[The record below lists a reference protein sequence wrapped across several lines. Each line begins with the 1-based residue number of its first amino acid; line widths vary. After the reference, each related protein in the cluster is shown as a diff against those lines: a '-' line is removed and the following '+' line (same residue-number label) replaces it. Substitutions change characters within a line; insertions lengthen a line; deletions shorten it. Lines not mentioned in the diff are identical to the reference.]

1 MKKSVILLIVII
13 MVLVFIL
20 AGCAGSTRESKKVV
34 VAQQYGL
41 GYAPLIVVQERKLI
55 EKYYEGAQ
63 VEWIQLGS
71 GGTIREAIAAGTV
84 DIGSMGVP
92 PFLIAWDKELGCKVI
107 SALCRMPLGL
117 QTYHKEVETLDDIT
131 PDMKIALPSPGS
143 IQHILLSMAC
153 KKQLG
158 GPTALDDQIIAM
170 THPDGANALINE
182 VEIDAHF
189 TSPPYIFMELE
200 TEGIHQVLDAE
211 RDCFGGTFTFL
222 VAIGTEEFRESN
234 PRLFKA
240 VADALDEAI
249 AWINENPDEAA
260 ELLAEV
266 MDMEPDEV
274 YKQLTWEGVQF
285 SKNPEGMLEFLDF
298 MKESGYVTKTTDD
311 VSELIWDNLD
321 YRKAN

>member
-1 MKKSVILLIVII
+1 MKKSFVLLVIVA
-13 MVLVFIL
+13 VFSMFIFG
-20 AGCAGSTRESKKVV
+20 GCAGSSPESKKVV

-41 GYAPLIVVQERKLI
+41 GYAPIMVIQEKKLI
-55 EKYYEGAQ
+55 EKYYEGAE
-63 VEWIQLGS
+63 VEWVQLGS
-71 GGTIREAIAAGTV
+71 GGAIREAMAAGTV

-92 PFLIAWDKELGCKVI
+92 PFLISWDKELGFRVI

-117 QTYHKEVETLDDIT
+117 QTYHEEIETLGDIT

-153 KKQLG
+153 EKQLG
-158 GPTALDDQIIAM
+158 DPTALDDQIIAM
-170 THPDGANALINE
+170 THPDGANALINKI
-182 VEIDAHF
+182 EIDAHY

-211 RDCFGGTFTFL
+211 EDCFEGPFTFL
-222 VAIGTEEFRESN
+222 VTISTEKFKESN
-234 PRLFKA
+234 PELFTA

-249 AWINENPDEAA
+249 VWINENPDEAS
-260 ELLAEV
+260 ELLAEG
-266 MDMEPDEV
+266 MDMEKDEV
-274 YKQLTWEGVQF
+274 YKQLTWTGVEF

-298 MKESGYVTKTTDD
+298 MKESGYVAKTTDD

-321 YRKAN
+321 YKEAN

>member
-1 MKKSVILLIVII
+1 MKKSAILLIIITLISVII
-13 MVLVFIL
+13 LG
-20 AGCAGSTRESKKVV
+20 GCAGSSQESKKVV
-34 VAQQYGL
+34 IAQQYGL

-63 VEWIQLGS
+63 VEWVQLGS
-71 GGTIREAIAAGTV
+71 GGAIREAIAAGTV

-92 PFLIAWDKELGCKVI
+92 PFLISWDKELGVRVI
-107 SALCRMPLGL
+107 SALCKMPNGL
-117 QTYHKEVETLDDIT
+117 QTYHEEIETLNDIT
-131 PDMKIALPSPGS
+131 TDMKIALPSPGS

-153 KKQLG
+153 EKQLG
-158 GPTALDDQIIAM
+158 DPIALDNQIIAM
-170 THPDGANALINE
+170 THPDGANALINQ

-211 RDCFGGTFTFL
+211 KDCFGGKFTFL
-222 VAIGTEEFRESN
+222 VAIGTEEFKKSS
-234 PRLFKA
+234 PQLFKA

-249 AWINENPDEAA
+249 IWINENPDEAA

-266 MDMEPDEV
+266 MDMDKDEV
-274 YKQLTWEGVQF
+274 YKQLTWEGVEF

-298 MKESGYVTKTTDD
+298 MKESGYVGKITDD

-321 YRKAN
+321 SSKAN